1 MDGKLLPAEEPDS
14 SSTRITE
21 SSSSESLTLSYQK
34 GVNRH
39 VLNDVEQGHK
49 ITNGCDWDYI
59 KGEVV

>member
-1 MDGKLLPAEEPDS
+1 MNAKFLPEATDS
-14 SSTRITE
+14 SSTPITD
-21 SSSSESLTLSYQK
+21 SSSCESLALSYQK

-39 VLNDVEQGHK
+39 VLNDMEQGRK